1 MENDT
6 APHQTGNRKK
16 LLTEYRSLPDDTLPS
31 VTKKVV

>member
-16 LLTEYRSLPDDTLPS
+16 LLTEYRSLPDDTLSS
-31 VTKKVV
+31 VTKKVI